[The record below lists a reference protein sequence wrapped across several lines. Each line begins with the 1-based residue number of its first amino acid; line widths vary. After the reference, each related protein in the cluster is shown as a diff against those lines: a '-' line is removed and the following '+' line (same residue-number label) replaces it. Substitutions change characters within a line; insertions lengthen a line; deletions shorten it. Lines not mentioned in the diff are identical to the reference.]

1 MNFVVVNP
9 SKHNRCIDPMKFSVA
24 RRLLNGP
31 DYAFTSEVV
40 TQIIIS
46 SCLEQSETIVGK

>member
-1 MNFVVVNP
+1 MKFVVVNP

-31 DYAFTSEVV
+31 NYAFTSEVA
-40 TQIIIS
+40 TQIIT